1 MKKMV
6 DGHRKGMEILRDE
19 FGYNEMFRRPGD
31 QFRVVSSFRP
41 RKATF

>member
-1 MKKMV
+1 MQKMV
-6 DGHRKGMEILRDE
+6 DGHRKGLTILRDE

-31 QFRVVSSFRP
+31 TFGVQSSFRP